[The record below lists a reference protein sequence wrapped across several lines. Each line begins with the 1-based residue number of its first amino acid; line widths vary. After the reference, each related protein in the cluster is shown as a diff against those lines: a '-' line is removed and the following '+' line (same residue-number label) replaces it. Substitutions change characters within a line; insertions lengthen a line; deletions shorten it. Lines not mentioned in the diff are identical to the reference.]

1 MRTTIDAAGR
11 IVIPKAVRDAA
22 GLEAG
27 AEIEVGL
34 RDGVIEIAPAPV
46 PMRVARR
53 ANGVAVV
60 EADAEMPTL
69 TVDVVRETLERTR
82 R

>member
-27 AEIEVGL
+27 AEIEVGF

-69 TVDVVRETLERTR
+69 TVEVVRETLERTR

>member
-1 MRTTIDAAGR
+1 
-11 IVIPKAVRDAA
+11 
-22 GLEAG
+22 
-27 AEIEVGL
+27 
-34 RDGVIEIAPAPV
+34 
-46 PMRVARR
+46 MRVARR

-69 TVDVVRETLERTR
+69 TVEVVRETLERTR